1 MVTDDQRW
9 VGLHRLPVR
18 DLLKNLELLE
28 HDGALVARQAALNE
42 LTKGGINCTRVRR
55 GFFRTVARLCNLES
69 SHLPRHGP
77 HDAVVAG
84 ERTVVAAAD
93 LARAPIQPDDLDSFG
108 KYYRPPPGAIEE
120 LPAPIKSWDDLLAAL
135 VVVFAFT
142 HADGVRSSLLYKS
155 LGYDDEARHRQ
166 MRDAAAAAMHDVALA
181 CARSDPVD
189 IAECAVSLTR
199 ECRKMP
205 LPRGHQSRAA
215 LDAAE
220 CDRIAWEAANE
231 DEDGFVKTRVAGP
244 NSGGMYD

>member
-69 SHLPRHGP
+69 TAPAAAQVA

-93 LARAPIQPDDLDSFG
+93 LARAPIQPDDLDSFV
-108 KYYRPPPGAIEE
+108 KV
-120 LPAPIKSWDDLLAAL
+120 LPAAARRDRGAAGADQDWDDRYSRR
-135 VVVFAFT
+135 T
-142 HADGVRSSLLYKS
+142 SSCSPSRTPTRVRSSPPLQV
-155 LGYDDEARHRQ
+155 ARLR
-166 MRDAAAAAMHDVALA
+166 R
-181 CARSDPVD
+181 RS
-189 IAECAVSLTR
+189 
-199 ECRKMP
+199 
-205 LPRGHQSRAA
+205 AA
-215 LDAAE
+215 L
-220 CDRIAWEAANE
+220 
-231 DEDGFVKTRVAGP
+231 
-244 NSGGMYD
+244 